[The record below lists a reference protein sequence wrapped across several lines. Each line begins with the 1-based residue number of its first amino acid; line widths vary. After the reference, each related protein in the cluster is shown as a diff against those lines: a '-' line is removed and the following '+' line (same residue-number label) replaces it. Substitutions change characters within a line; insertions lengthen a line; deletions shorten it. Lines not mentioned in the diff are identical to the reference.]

1 MAPEIFAKQ
10 KYDHQVDIW
19 AAGVVFFYML
29 FGFYPFKSIKY
40 LIKA

>member
-19 AAGVVFFYML
+19 AVGVVFFYML
-29 FGFYPFKSIKY
+29 FGVYPFKSNSLTIQ
-40 LIKA
+40 A